1 MVGPRSVV
9 VYNGAGDKCVGRVL
23 RVVKHGTSEETRRQT
38 RTMWLQPYSV
48 AQDGAGVQLLVAKY
62 SMQREE
68 VPGGSATVLGCV
80 RLLQV
85 GHENKW
91 HLHPADF
98 DQQKMRGLG
107 ALRATAAQVAA
118 ARTSAAGAS

>member
-1 MVGPRSVV
+1 M
-9 VYNGAGDKCVGRVL
+9 
-23 RVVKHGTSEETRRQT
+23 VKHGTSEETRRQT

-48 AQDGAGVQLLVAKY
+48 ARDGAGVQLLVAKY
-62 SMQREE
+62 SKQRSWLEYKHGVEREE

-80 RLLQV
+80 ELVQV
-85 GHENKW
+85 GREDKW
-91 HLHPADF
+91 HLHPAGF

-107 ALRATAAQVAA
+107 AFRATAAQVAA